1 MLVFLLS
8 RKHMRTSHNLLN
20 TVKEIPADAV
30 VVSHQLMIRAGLI
43 RKLAAGLYTW
53 LPLGLRVLR
62 KVEAIVREEMDK
74 AGALEVLMPALQP
87 AELWQETGRWE
98 KYGPELARLKDRH
111 DRDFCLGPTHE
122 EIITDLARNEI
133 KSYKQLPIT
142 YYQIQTKFRDEIR
155 PRFGVMRC
163 REFIMK
169 DAYSFHL
176 SQESL
181 NETYAV
187 MHQVY
192 TTIFTRFGLKF
203 RAVIADSGSIG
214 GAVSHEFH
222 VLAESGED
230 AIAFSDGSDY
240 AANIEKAEAVMPEAF
255 RHPATAELTLIDTPT
270 QHSIE
275 EVSSF
280 FKVASKDVL
289 KTLFVQREGGEYVAL
304 LLRGDHTANETKLNK
319 LGVITPLIFPSD
331 QELHDILSGN
341 TNIRSAEGRSGRPE
355 SIIQQQIR
363 EEHRRDTLRNDF
375 EKVAGSLGPIG
386 LNIPIIADRSVIA
399 MSDFICGAN
408 IPGKHFTGVNWERDL
423 PLPTQIE
430 DIRTVVE
437 GDISP
442 DGQGKIHIARGIEVG
457 HIFQLGTKYS
467 AAMKAGIINEEGK
480 SQTMIMGCYGI
491 GISRVVASSIEQ
503 NHDSRGIIWPASLA
517 PFQVALCP
525 MNMHKSERLKT
536 AAEQLYQDM
545 LKAGIEVLFDDRK
558 VRAGFMFSDME
569 LIGIPHC
576 IIISDRGMEAGF
588 VEYKSRIAQQ
598 NEEIPLDQ
606 VMDFLRTKLAQ
617 NAV

>member
-1 MLVFLLS
+1 
-8 RKHMRTSHNLLN
+8 MRTSQFPLN

-30 VVSHQLMIRAGLI
+30 VISHQLMLRAGLI

-62 KVEAIVREEMDK
+62 KVEAIVREEMNR

-133 KSYKQLPIT
+133 KSYKQLPIN

-155 PRFGVMRC
+155 PRFGVMRS

-240 AANIEKAEAVMPEAF
+240 AANIEKAEALAPSGNRGVAN
-255 RHPATAELTLIDTPT
+255 AELVKISTPG

-275 EVSSF
+275 DVSQF
-280 FKVASKDVL
+280 LNIPPQQCL
-289 KTLFVQREGGEYVAL
+289 KTLIVKGDDDSLVAL
-304 LLRGDHTANETKLNK
+304 LLRGDQELNPIK
-319 LGVITPLIFPSD
+319 AEKIDGIATPLTFASD
-331 QELHDILSGN
+331 
-341 TNIRSAEGRSGRPE
+341 AE
-355 SIIQQQIR
+355 IIQNCR
-363 EEHRRDTLRNDF
+363 C
-375 EKVAGSLGPIG
+375 KPGSIGPIS
-386 LNIPIIADRSVIA
+386 LNMKIIADRSVA
-399 MSDFICGAN
+399 VMANFVCGAN
-408 IPGKHFTGVNWERDL
+408 EDGQHLTGVNWERDL
-423 PLPTQIE
+423 PLPAQIE
-430 DIRTVVE
+430 DLRMVVT
-437 GDISP
+437 GDPSP
-442 DGQGKIHIARGIEVG
+442 DGLGNIHIARGIEVG

-467 AAMKAGIINEEGK
+467 EAMKAGIINEEGK
-480 SQTMIMGCYGI
+480 NQTMIMGCYGI

-503 NHDSRGIIWPASLA
+503 NHDARGIVWPESLA
-517 PFQVALCP
+517 PFQVAICP
-525 MNMHKSERLKT
+525 MNLHKSERLKT
-536 AAEQLYQDM
+536 AAENLYQAL

-576 IIISDRGMEAGF
+576 IVISDRGLEAGI
-588 VEYKSRIAQQ
+588 VEYKARTAEQ
-598 NEEIPLDQ
+598 NEEIPFAD
-606 VMDFLRTKLAQ
+606 VMEFLQDKIAQ
-617 NAV
+617 SKV